1 MAEVQELKII
11 RDLTKLRT
19 ISPERFS
26 KALSYMI
33 IDDYTSYTLF
43 MAHIEKYDA
52 AVSSEKTKVGYE
64 EINPEISD
72 DLRKSFVAYVVE
84 VSNE

>member
-1 MAEVQELKII
+1 MADVQDLKIV

-52 AVSSEKTKVGYE
+52 AVGNDKTRIGYE
-64 EINPEISD
+64 EVSPEISE
-72 DLRKSFVAYVVE
+72 DLRKSFLAYVVE
-84 VSNE
+84 VSDE